1 MMIVKAKGSQ
11 DQLTRMQE
19 IVGQLK
25 KGKDSASK
33 KVKSIEAALETFID
47 KIRVYTHV
55 FLNLVDKRFFLFIYV

>member
-1 MMIVKAKGSQ
+1 MIVKVKGSQ

-33 KVKSIEAALETFID
+33 KVKSIETALETFID
-47 KIRVYTHV
+47 KIRVSTRI
-55 FLNLVDKRFFLFIYV
+55 FLILVDKRFFLFIYV